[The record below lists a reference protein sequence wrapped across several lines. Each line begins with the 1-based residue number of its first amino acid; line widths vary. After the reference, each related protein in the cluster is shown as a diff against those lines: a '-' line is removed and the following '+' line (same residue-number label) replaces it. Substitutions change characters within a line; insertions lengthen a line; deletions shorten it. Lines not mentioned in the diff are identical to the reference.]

1 MTQPALVE
9 FLDSRFGKCSASVGT
24 IEEGVVLALRLGE
37 KPEVAVDLSGP
48 AAVQLARE
56 PAGALGI
63 VVRCAVGVERH
74 TDDERVGLPFLDQC
88 GDRAEA

>member
-48 AAVQLARE
+48 AAVQLARAILAA
-56 PAGALGI
+56 AGESAALPQSRQIGGI
-63 VVRCAVGVERH
+63 IG
-74 TDDERVGLPFLDQC
+74 PY
-88 GDRAEA
+88 